1 MRGLAPEKGFTL
13 ISVLLAVVMVSVGLI
28 ALARTQSGL
37 LASQQNTENRD
48 VATAIAASYMED
60 LRGRN
65 PATLVSEPPL
75 AVDAEGQPLPSGPF
89 VRTTTVT
96 PDNPNLLRVEV
107 QVAYPR
113 GTQPIALTTLIFA
126 P

>member
-1 MRGLAPEKGFTL
+1 MKGPQPQRGFTL
-13 ISVLLAVVMVSVGLI
+13 ISVLLAIVMLSIGLV

-48 VATAIAASYMED
+48 VATAIALSYMED
-60 LRGRN
+60 LRGRD

-75 AVDAEGQPLPSGPF
+75 AVDAEGQPFPGGPF
-89 VRTTTVT
+89 LRTTTVT

-113 GTQPIALTTLIFA
+113 GAQPIALTTLIFA